1 MFKYAFFDLDG
12 TLTQSEFAIINSV
25 VYAMK
30 KMGVKIE
37 DRESVKRFIGP
48 PLMTSFKEFYNMSEE
63 EAKQATAYYREFYNA
78 GEMFNAP
85 LYEGIDDTLK
95 RLTQEGAELYVVTS
109 KPAVFAE
116 KITENFDILKYFKKV
131 VGPDLKNADP
141 SKKDLIRMAMEDI
154 CGEDGEI
161 TDELKSQCI
170 MIGDRHFDID
180 GAVLNNI
187 ASIGVLY
194 GYGSREELEEAG
206 ATFIAENTKE
216 VGDIVLGI

>member
-30 KMGVKIE
+30 KMGVEIE

-131 VGPDLKNADP
+131 VGPDLNNADP

-161 TDELKSQCI
+161 TDELKPQCI

>member
-1 MFKYAFFDLDG
+1 
-12 TLTQSEFAIINSV
+12 
-25 VYAMK
+25 
-30 KMGVKIE
+30 
-37 DRESVKRFIGP
+37 
-48 PLMTSFKEFYNMSEE
+48 
-63 EAKQATAYYREFYNA
+63 
-78 GEMFNAP
+78 
-85 LYEGIDDTLK
+85 
-95 RLTQEGAELYVVTS
+95 
-109 KPAVFAE
+109 
-116 KITENFDILKYFKKV
+116 
-131 VGPDLKNADP
+131 
-141 SKKDLIRMAMEDI
+141 MEDI